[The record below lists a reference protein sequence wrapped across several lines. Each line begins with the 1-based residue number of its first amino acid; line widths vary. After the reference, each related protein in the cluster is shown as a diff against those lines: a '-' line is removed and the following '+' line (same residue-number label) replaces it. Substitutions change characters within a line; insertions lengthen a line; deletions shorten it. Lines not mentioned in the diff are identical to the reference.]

1 MKKNESKENREN
13 AKLLRIEKN
22 KETGNRL
29 KELLHISGLTQEI
42 FAEGVHMSRS
52 TISDKINGKVSVS
65 EWNAQSFIEFVN
77 QRIKSESE
85 ARGEA
90 LNQNALF
97 RWEWLCGNDNFKTM
111 GELSLA
117 REFDSPEVTR
127 ADQLQWA
134 CDILL
139 HEAMSKLNLSNGF
152 LKLEDMESGISVPY
166 TTVQQDKIQERL
178 QEYAESLLA
187 HHFYMAKI
195 NQVELACA
203 ESRGDTESVTE
214 LQHKLE
220 EEI

>member
-1 MKKNESKENREN
+1 MNKNENKVNRQDAKLSRIKKNT
-13 AKLLRIEKN
+13 
-22 KETGNRL
+22 ETGKRL

>member
-1 MKKNESKENREN
+1 MNKNENKENRQD
-13 AKLLRIEKN
+13 AKLSRIKKN
-22 KETGNRL
+22 TETGKRL

-178 QEYAESLLA
+178 QEYAESLLT

>member
-1 MKKNESKENREN
+1 MNKNENKENRQD
-13 AKLLRIEKN
+13 AKLSRIKKN
-22 KETGNRL
+22 TETGKRL

>member
-1 MKKNESKENREN
+1 MNKNENKENRQG
-13 AKLLRIEKN
+13 AKLSRIKKN
-22 KETGNRL
+22 TETGKRL
-29 KELLHISGLTQEI
+29 KELLHISGLTQDI

-65 EWNAQSFIEFVN
+65 EWDAQSFIEFVN

-90 LNQNALF
+90 LNENALF

-111 GELSLA
+111 GELNLA

-152 LKLEDMESGISVPY
+152 WKLEDMESGTSVPY

-178 QEYAESLLA
+178 HEYAESLLA
-187 HHFYMAKI
+187 HHFSMAKI

-203 ESRGDTESVTE
+203 ESRGDTELVTE

-220 EEI
+220 DEI

>member
-1 MKKNESKENREN
+1 MNKNENKGNRQN
-13 AKLLRIEKN
+13 AKLSRIKKN
-22 KETGNRL
+22 TETGKRL
-29 KELLHISGLTQEI
+29 KELLHISGLTQDI

-65 EWNAQSFIEFVN
+65 EWDAQSFIEFVN
-77 QRIKSESE
+77 QRIKSEAE

-90 LNQNALF
+90 LNENALF
-97 RWEWLCGNDNFKTM
+97 RWEWLCGNDDFKTL
-111 GELSLA
+111 GELNLA

-152 LKLEDMESGISVPY
+152 WKLEDMESGISVPF

-178 QEYAESLLA
+178 QEYAASLLA
-187 HHFYMAKI
+187 HHFSMAKI

>member
-1 MKKNESKENREN
+1 MNKNENKENRQD
-13 AKLLRIEKN
+13 AKRSRIKKN
-22 KETGNRL
+22 TETGKRL
-29 KELLHISGLTQEI
+29 KELLHISGLTQEF

-65 EWNAQSFIEFVN
+65 EWDAQSFIEFVN

-85 ARGEA
+85 ARGET
-90 LNQNALF
+90 LNENALF

-139 HEAMSKLNLSNGF
+139 REAMRKLNLSNGF
-152 LKLEDMESGISVPY
+152 WKVEDMESGISVPY

-187 HHFYMAKI
+187 HHFSMAKI

-203 ESRGDTESVTE
+203 KSRGDTESVTE

-220 EEI
+220 DEI